1 VILAEPLTYMN
12 MSGEAVRE
20 LLRYYKLLTN
30 DLILIYD
37 DIDLES
43 GQIKIK
49 KEGGSGG
56 HRGCSS
62 VISSIGSQDFLR
74 IRIGIGRPQ
83 MKYNVIDYVLSGF
96 SQSEIPV
103 IENAIENVSDAVRM
117 IVDGNVTGAM
127 NKYN

>member
-1 VILAEPLTYMN
+1 MN

-56 HRGCSS
+56 HRGGSS